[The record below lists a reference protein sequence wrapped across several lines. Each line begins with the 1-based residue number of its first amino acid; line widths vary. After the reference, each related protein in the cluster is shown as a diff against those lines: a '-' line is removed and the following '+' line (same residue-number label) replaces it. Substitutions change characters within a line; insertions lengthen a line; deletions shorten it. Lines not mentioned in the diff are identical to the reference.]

1 MGVPLPPPEDREQAD
16 ASVEEESDED
26 VEAWFGGE
34 EGQEWEDPSGG
45 SLTRVLAAAEQGDA
59 GELAE
64 QLTQL
69 TVSVNTRG
77 GEGDTALHLASLY
90 GHTDCV
96 KVLLEQGARADVADE
111 EGALPIHDA
120 AAGGYLDI
128 LCMLLDSAPI
138 CIDAPDAEGDTPLH
152 NAARG
157 QYEDCVQLL
166 LDRGADPTLQNDEF
180 KTAVQ
185 VAERGSSLRQVLQQA
200 SDAWRQREEREA
212 EDQQVQQQQQQAQ
225 SPPR

>member
-138 CIDAPDAEGDTPLH
+138 CIDAPDAEGDTPL
-152 NAARG
+152 
-157 QYEDCVQLL
+157 
-166 LDRGADPTLQNDEF
+166 NDEF